1 MKKFEKLILAQNDK
15 GDISRRFVAF
25 RNDKSKK
32 MLKEAFKE
40 SSGSVNISEA
50 LQNSVADFAA
60 AVGCEWE

>member
-1 MKKFEKLILAQNDK
+1 
-15 GDISRRFVAF
+15 
-25 RNDKSKK
+25 

-60 AVGCEWE
+60 VVKCE